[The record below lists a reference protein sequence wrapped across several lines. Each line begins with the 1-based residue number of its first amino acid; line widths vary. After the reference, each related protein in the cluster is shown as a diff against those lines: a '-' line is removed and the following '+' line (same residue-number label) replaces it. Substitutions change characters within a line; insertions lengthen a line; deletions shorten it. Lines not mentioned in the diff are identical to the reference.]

1 MLYWRVNNM
10 SIKKLTSNDIVHVT
24 GVTPQ
29 QHKNIFWHSHELKVN
44 QILSFDE
51 FRALIRNIAKD
62 CSSPDGEVV
71 FELIDFAIRVNILL
85 SYAFV
90 DLPNDPNTLY
100 YVIYCSDLF
109 DVVCRAINQRQLQ
122 SIYRTISLIV
132 GGTIGVGGA

>member
-1 MLYWRVNNM
+1 M
-10 SIKKLTSNDIVHVT
+10 
-24 GVTPQ
+24 
-29 QHKNIFWHSHELKVN
+29 
-44 QILSFDE
+44 
-51 FRALIRNIAKD
+51 
-62 CSSPDGEVV
+62 V

-122 SIYRTISLIV
+122 SIYRAISLIV